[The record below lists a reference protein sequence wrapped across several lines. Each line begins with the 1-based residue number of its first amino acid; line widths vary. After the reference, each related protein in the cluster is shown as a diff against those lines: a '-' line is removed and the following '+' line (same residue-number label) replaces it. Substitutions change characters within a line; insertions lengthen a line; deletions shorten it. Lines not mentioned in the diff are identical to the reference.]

1 MTDRTHLLADRYRLL
16 TPLRRGS
23 AGIMWQAY
31 DLRLKRDVAIKEVP
45 PPYRVNQPDVA
56 AARRRALREAR
67 AAALLS
73 HPGILTVH
81 DLLEQHGR
89 LWIVTELLQGL
100 SLKETIAHLGRLPV
114 HWTAWVG
121 FQLLAGLQHA
131 HAAGVLHGDIKPET
145 VLLTEDRVVLTDFG
159 ITGTERDSTTFTTVP
174 LTRSAGYVA
183 PERIRGEDPTPA
195 ADLWSFGATL
205 YAAVEGRPPFPGSGP
220 LAVLGTAL
228 TREPDPPRHAGTLRP
243 LLERLMRREPALRP
257 TAEQAALLLSDILR
271 REGVSTAPASIPLPG
286 DRPHQAFTM

>member
-1 MTDRTHLLADRYRLL
+1 MTYRTQLLADRYRLL
-16 TPLRRGS
+16 APLRRGT

-45 PPYRVNQPDVA
+45 PPYRVDRPDVA

-67 AAALLS
+67 AVARLS

-89 LWIVTELLQGL
+89 LWIVTELLHGL
-100 SLKETIAHLGRLPV
+100 SLKETVAHLGRLPA

-121 FQLLAGLQHA
+121 FQVVAGLQHA

-159 ITGTERDSTTFTTVP
+159 IAGTERDSATSTTVP
-174 LTRSAGYVA
+174 LTGSAGYVA
-183 PERIRGEDPTPA
+183 PERIRGERPTPA
-195 ADLWSFGATL
+195 ADLWSLGATL
-205 YAAVEGRPPFPGSGP
+205 YMAVEGRPPFSGPGP

-228 TREPDPPRHAGTLRP
+228 TREPDPPRHAGSLRP
-243 LLERLMRREPALRP
+243 VLERLLQRDPVRRL
-257 TAEQAALLLSDILR
+257 TAEQTAALLAEVLR
-271 REGVSTAPASIPLPG
+271 REGVSAAPPAIPPVG
-286 DRPHQAFTM
+286 GRPHQVFTT